1 MKNSIFVKIFLNF
14 FFIIF
19 LLAALVFAFSFNTI
33 KKHYIGTL
41 ISDLKHLAITLSPDV
56 LPFIEKGDFN
66 KLDRFVKSLG
76 KKIDTRITI
85 IAADG
90 TVLADSKKNPS
101 LMENHRNRPEII
113 ETNKKGFGS
122 SIRFSTTMK
131 KEMLYVV
138 IPLKNQNKTVAYV
151 RVSLY
156 LRDINKLLGNLKQR
170 LFVIV
175 LIISFFALIFAFL
188 VSRNLSKPI
197 IELAKET
204 RKVSMGNFNVN
215 VDLERKDEIGLLAK
229 SFVEMT
235 KKLKELFDNIKFKQ
249 EELSNIISSLSE
261 SLLVLDNKGKILL
274 VNKSFEFIFG
284 ENQVGKNIYEVLR
297 NHSFLKLIEEARG
310 AGSVYGEIEIK
321 GKFFFCSISFVK
333 KKMEFVVIL
342 RDITEFKKLEKIKK
356 DFVINASHELRTPLT
371 AIKGYIETLEEEVSE
386 DGKLFLEVVKNNT
399 ERLINIINDL
409 LILAEIEEKGIIED
423 LFEVDLKILLQNV
436 LFLFKQKAEKKGLKL
451 LFNPDGNEKAL
462 IYGDAF
468 KLEQLFVNLVDNAVK
483 YTDKGEIKISL
494 EKQVNGFLVK
504 VADTGIGIPPSSI
517 ERIFERFYVV
527 DKSRSKK
534 MGGTGLGLSIVKHI
548 VLLHN
553 GTINVKSSK
562 KNGTVFEVFLP
573 FNTEN

>member
-14 FFIIF
+14 FFIIV
-19 LLAALVFAFSFNTI
+19 LLAALVFAFSFNII
-33 KKHYIGTL
+33 KKHYIEIL
-41 ISDLKHLAITLSPDV
+41 ISDLKHLGITLSIDI
-56 LPFIEKGDFN
+56 LPFVENGDFN

-85 IAADG
+85 IAVDG

-101 LMENHRNRPEII
+101 LLENHRNRPEII
-113 ETNKKGFGS
+113 EAKEKGFGS

-138 IPLKNQNKTVAYV
+138 IPLKNQNKTVAYI

-170 LFVIV
+170 LFIIL

-188 VSRNLSKPI
+188 VSKNLSKPI

-204 RKVSMGNFNVN
+204 RKVSIGNFNVN

-261 SLLVLDNKGKILL
+261 SLLVLDDNGKILL

-297 NHSFLKLIEEARG
+297 NHSFLKLIEEAKS

-321 GKFFFCSISFVK
+321 EKFFFCSISFVK

-409 LILAEIEEKGIIED
+409 LILAEIEEKGIKKD
-423 LFEVDLKILLQNV
+423 FFEVDLKILLQNV
-436 LFLFKQKAEKKGLKL
+436 VFLFKQKAEKKGLKL
-451 LFNPDGNEKAL
+451 LFDPDGNEKAL

-553 GTINVKSSK
+553 GTINVKSSE